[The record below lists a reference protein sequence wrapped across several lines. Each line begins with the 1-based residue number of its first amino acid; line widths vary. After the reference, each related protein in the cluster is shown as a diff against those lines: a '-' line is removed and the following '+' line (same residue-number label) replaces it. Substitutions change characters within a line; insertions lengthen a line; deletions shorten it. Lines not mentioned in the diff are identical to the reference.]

1 VDPAVVVV
9 EGEPMVQEVADLVE
23 QTAVADVSQAD
34 REGVFLQDHMV
45 HHIPGLPKVVLYFVL
60 ITEET
65 CIIIT
70 SQQIPREVGGQVL
83 LDIARIELHLAV
95 EGEGD

>member
-1 VDPAVVVV
+1 
-9 EGEPMVQEVADLVE
+9 MVQEVVDLVE
-23 QTAVADVSQAD
+23 HPAVADVSQAD

-45 HHIPGLPKVVLYFVL
+45 RHIPGLPKVVLYFVL

-70 SQQIPREVGGQVL
+70 SQQIPREVDGQVL